1 MHGSDCPCLCT
12 HCSHTAF
19 HRHCAPPA
27 GMYIRRF
34 PRAPQPDFHPVTV
47 IVPSL
52 RFDLQM
58 FHIFTCFLFCIVCF
72 AYYIIQNEKGA
83 PEYGISFS
91 SRITG
96 ITPAVYLSF
105 SPKENRLYEIMFP
118 KCRCRNCSCIRHHTA
133 AIPASAAL
141 YKFGRS

>member
-72 AYYIIQNEKGA
+72 AYYIIQNEKRA

-91 SRITG
+91 SADYRHNSGSLFVI
-96 ITPAVYLSF
+96 
-105 SPKENRLYEIMFP
+105 FP
-118 KCRCRNCSCIRHHTA
+118 KRKPIMRNNVFQMQM
-133 AIPASAAL
+133 PELQL
-141 YKFGRS
+141 YKTSYCCDSGICCTI